1 MLLKIF
7 FFLILRNIIES
18 LEMEKQELQ
27 TRYNKITSKINEVK
41 DNKYSETIDKLVD
54 VKLKFEKKIKNEK
67 IEVSKVLLTKVKIQ
81 N

>member
-1 MLLKIF
+1 MLLNF